1 MLFLLSVQFTGSIDD
16 IVQVTSGKF
25 SVVMVFVIFGYIEIN
40 GTLTLVGITV
50 LQNFLHQLNLLDDV
64 SGSVRFNAGW

>member
-50 LQNFLHQLNLLDDV
+50 LQNFLYQLNLLDNV